1 MVTPDLTAVRTSRRQ
16 VLKAGLSG
24 LLLPFAPRPAAAA
37 ASAKPIT
44 FGVLA
49 DLHHGLAPDAQP
61 RLETFMVA
69 AEEARCDAI
78 IQLGDFNYADAASAA
93 CTRLWQ
99 QFRGPR
105 YHVLGNHD
113 MDKVN
118 KAAVAQ
124 AWQMPGRFYSFDR
137 GGFHFV
143 VLDRNNLR
151 TDDGYVPYAN
161 ANFYVSGAV
170 RAFADPPQL
179 EWLAADLARTDRPT
193 VVFVH
198 QGLGM
203 NDEAAANPNHPNHAL
218 EKTLEQPRLDGR
230 PSPVVAC
237 FCGHHHVDRHRR
249 KHGVHYVWLNSAS
262 YHWVGARY
270 GRMAFYEDSLFALL
284 TLDPGGV
291 IAIRGRAS
299 TWRPPTPADRGF
311 PGVAGLAAK
320 ISDRQL
326 AFSPPAQSP

>member
-1 MVTPDLTAVRTSRRQ
+1 MATNGLVTMHTSRRQ
-16 VLKAGLSG
+16 LLKAGLSG
-24 LLLPFAPRPAAAA
+24 LLLPFAPRLLAAET
-37 ASAKPIT
+37 SAEPVT
-44 FGVLA
+44 FGVIA
-49 DLHHGLAPDAQP
+49 DLHHGLAPDAQQ
-61 RLETFMVA
+61 RLETFLAA
-69 AEEARCDAI
+69 AEQARCDAI
-78 IQLGDFNYADAASAA
+78 IQLGDFNYADAASTA

-137 GGFHFV
+137 GGFHFI
-143 VLDRNNLR
+143 VLDRNNLK
-151 TDDGYVPYAN
+151 TADGYIPYAQ
-161 ANFYVSGAV
+161 ANFYVAGSM

-179 EWLAADLARTDRPT
+179 EWLTDDLARTDKPT

-198 QGLGM
+198 QGLGLH
-203 NDEAAANPNHPNHAL
+203 DEAAANADHPNHVL
-218 EKTLEQPRLDGR
+218 EKTLEQPRFDGR

-237 FCGHHHVDRHRR
+237 FCGHHHVDRHRL

-262 YHWVGARY
+262 YHWVGAQY
-270 GRMAFYEDSLFALL
+270 GRMAFYEESLFAMI
-284 TLDPGGV
+284 TFDPRG
-291 IAIRGRAS
+291 AITIHGRES

-326 AFSPPAQSP
+326 AFDQPVQSS